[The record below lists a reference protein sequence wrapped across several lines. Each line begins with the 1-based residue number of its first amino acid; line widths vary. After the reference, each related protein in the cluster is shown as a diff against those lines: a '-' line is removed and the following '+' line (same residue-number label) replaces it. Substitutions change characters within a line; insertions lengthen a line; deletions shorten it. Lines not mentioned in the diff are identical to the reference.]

1 MVKIFKKAFFLF
13 LFILFWQFIVYVLH
27 IPKYIFPSPIDILTT
42 ILQNFSLLFFNTT
55 ITLSEALIGFILANL
70 LSFIFAIWISYNKD
84 LEHVIL
90 PIAIIMKTIPIIAIT
105 PLLVLWMGTGFESRV
120 VTAGLIC
127 FFPSLVNTLRGVKQ
141 TDRNFTEIFI
151 VYSASKYNTLKL
163 LLIPSIAPYVFSALK
178 VSSSLAIVGALVG
191 EFVGANKGLGFL
203 IIVNYYNLNTPMV
216 FTAILITSCA
226 GILFYYFI
234 NFIENKVLFWSDNS
248 KLE

>member
-1 MVKIFKKAFFLF
+1 MKKIFKKIFFLF
-13 LFILFWQFIVYVLH
+13 IFILVWQSIVDVLN

-42 ILQNFSLLFFNTT
+42 LLQNASLLFINSA

-70 LSFIFAIWISYNKD
+70 LSFIFAIWISYNKNF
-84 LEHVIL
+84 EHIIL
-90 PIAIIMKTIPIIAIT
+90 PIAIILKTIPIIAIT
-105 PLLVLWMGTGFESRV
+105 PLLVLWIGTGFGSRV

-127 FFPSLVNTLRGVKQ
+127 FFPSLVNILSGVKQ
-141 TDRNFTEIFI
+141 TDRNFMEMFI
-151 VYSASKYNTLKL
+151 VYSASKYQILKHL
-163 LLIPSIAPYVFSALK
+163 LLPNIAPYVFSALK

-216 FTAILITSCA
+216 FTAVLITSCA

-248 KLE
+248 NLE